1 MGAIVAGALTALQ
14 SRVNG
19 ELSFRLGNG
28 LQAAVI
34 SFGSGMIILCL
45 LLFVIPPMRRGL
57 LAIPGAVRRHELA
70 WWQLLGGIGGAFF
83 VAVQTVVVPTIGVAL
98 FIVSVVA
105 GQTVNSL
112 YVDRLGLGPTGRT
125 AITPRRI
132 AAAAISII
140 AVLLS
145 VSDKLGTATFSL
157 VAIVA
162 GVAAGAVIAA
172 QQALNGRVSAVA
184 KSPLTAAWIN
194 FAVGTVVLVSV
205 LTVRTAA
212 AGPALSGARQSW
224 WLYTGGPIGVVFISV
239 AALVIG
245 HLGVLL
251 FSLCQVAGQVLG
263 ALAIDEFVPAH
274 GETITAATLLGA
286 ALTLFAVVVGA
297 GLLRRLRLRIQG

>member
-1 MGAIVAGALTALQ
+1 VAGALTALQ
-14 SRVNG
+14 SHVNG
-19 ELSFRLGNG
+19 ELSVRLGNG
-28 LQAAVI
+28 SQAAVI
-34 SFGSGMIILCL
+34 SFSSGFLILCL

-57 LAIPGAVRRHELA
+57 WSIPEAVRRHELSR
-70 WWQLLGGIGGAFF
+70 WQLLGGVGGAFF
-83 VAVQTVVVPTIGVAL
+83 VAVQTVIVPTIGVAL
-98 FIVSVVA
+98 FTVSVVA
-105 GQTVNSL
+105 GLTVNSL

-140 AVLLS
+140 AVLVS
-145 VSDKLGTATFSL
+145 VSDKLGAATFSL
-157 VAIVA
+157 IAIVA

-172 QQALNGRVSAVA
+172 QQALNGRVSAVT

-194 FAVGTVVLVSV
+194 FAVGTTVLATV

-212 AGPALSGARQSW
+212 GGPAFSGVRQSW
-224 WLYTGGPIGVVFISV
+224 WLYTGGTIGIVFISL

-263 ALAIDEFVPAH
+263 AVAIDQFLPTN

-286 ALTLFAVVVGA
+286 VLTLFAVVVGA
-297 GLLRRLRLRIQG
+297 GLLRRLRLRIQR